1 MDILE
6 IEKII
11 KNFLD
16 LSFIGLSFK
25 LPVYTEGDFYIIGVD
40 YEDKIGVS
48 HSDHFVYSL
57 SESTLFINS
66 SLNQLIDCLLF
77 FTKNF
82 DFQEEYSDTL
92 RLEKLKTIKR
102 HFLKID
108 TPCLDQN
115 TWWSYILEQ
124 VEEGYYSITSAIHL
138 DTCYIMRNFVQLSMV
153 GNYNLLI

>member
-40 YEDKIGVS
+40 YEDKIGVN
-48 HSDHFVYSL
+48 HSNHSVYSL

-77 FTKNF
+77 FTKKF

-92 RLEKLKTIKR
+92 RLEKLKTIKS

-124 VEEGYYSITSAIHL
+124 VEEGIL
-138 DTCYIMRNFVQLSMV
+138 
-153 GNYNLLI
+153 

>member
-16 LSFIGLSFK
+16 FSFIGLSFK
-25 LPVYTEGDFYIIGVD
+25 LPVYTEGDLYIIGVD
-40 YEDKIGVS
+40 YEDKIGVN
-48 HSDHFVYSL
+48 HSNHSVYSL

-66 SLNQLIDCLLF
+66 SLNQFIDCLLF

-92 RLEKLKTIKR
+92 RLEKLKTIKS
-102 HFLKID
+102 HFFKTD

-124 VEEGYYSITSAIHL
+124 VEERIL
-138 DTCYIMRNFVQLSMV
+138 
-153 GNYNLLI
+153 

>member
-48 HSDHFVYSL
+48 HSNHFYSL
-57 SESTLFINS
+57 SESILFINS
-66 SLNQLIDCLLF
+66 SLN
-77 FTKNF
+77 
-82 DFQEEYSDTL
+82 
-92 RLEKLKTIKR
+92 
-102 HFLKID
+102 
-108 TPCLDQN
+108 
-115 TWWSYILEQ
+115 
-124 VEEGYYSITSAIHL
+124 
-138 DTCYIMRNFVQLSMV
+138 
-153 GNYNLLI
+153 

>member
-40 YEDKIGVS
+40 YEDKIGVN
-48 HSDHFVYSL
+48 HSNHSVYSL

-66 SLNQLIDCLLF
+66 SLNHACCFI
-77 FTKNF
+77 
-82 DFQEEYSDTL
+82 
-92 RLEKLKTIKR
+92 
-102 HFLKID
+102 
-108 TPCLDQN
+108 
-115 TWWSYILEQ
+115 
-124 VEEGYYSITSAIHL
+124 
-138 DTCYIMRNFVQLSMV
+138 
-153 GNYNLLI
+153 

>member
-11 KNFLD
+11 KNFLN

-48 HSDHFVYSL
+48 HSDHSVYSL

-66 SLNQLIDCLLF
+66 SLNQLIDCLLCF
-77 FTKNF
+77 FCEKFLIYF
-82 DFQEEYSDTL
+82 D
-92 RLEKLKTIKR
+92 
-102 HFLKID
+102 
-108 TPCLDQN
+108 
-115 TWWSYILEQ
+115 ILIII
-124 VEEGYYSITSAIHL
+124 VI
-138 DTCYIMRNFVQLSMV
+138 FVQ
-153 GNYNLLI
+153 

>member
-11 KNFLD
+11 RNFLD
-16 LSFIGLSFK
+16 LSFIGFSFK

-40 YEDKIGVS
+40 YEDKIGVN
-48 HSDHFVYSL
+48 HSNRSVYSL

-102 HFLKID
+102 HFFKID
-108 TPCLDQN
+108 APCLDQN

-124 VEEGYYSITSAIHL
+124 VEEGIL
-138 DTCYIMRNFVQLSMV
+138 
-153 GNYNLLI
+153 

>member
-16 LSFIGLSFK
+16 FSFIGLSFK

-48 HSDHFVYSL
+48 HSNHSVYSL
-57 SESTLFINS
+57 SESILFINS

-77 FTKNF
+77 YNK
-82 DFQEEYSDTL
+82 
-92 RLEKLKTIKR
+92 KLKFPYNNGR
-102 HFLKID
+102 
-108 TPCLDQN
+108 P
-115 TWWSYILEQ
+115 
-124 VEEGYYSITSAIHL
+124 VYYVL
-138 DTCYIMRNFVQLSMV
+138 
-153 GNYNLLI
+153 

>member
-11 KNFLD
+11 KNFLNF
-16 LSFIGLSFK
+16 SFIGLSFK

-48 HSDHFVYSL
+48 HNNHSVYSL

-82 DFQEEYSDTL
+82 DFQEKYSDTL
-92 RLEKLKTIKR
+92 RSEKLKTIKS

-124 VEEGYYSITSAIHL
+124 VEEGIL
-138 DTCYIMRNFVQLSMV
+138 
-153 GNYNLLI
+153 